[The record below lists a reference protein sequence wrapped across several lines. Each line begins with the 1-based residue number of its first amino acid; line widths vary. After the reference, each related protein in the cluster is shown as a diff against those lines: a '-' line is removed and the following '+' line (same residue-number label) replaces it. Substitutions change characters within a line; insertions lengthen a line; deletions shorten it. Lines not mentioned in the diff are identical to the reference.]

1 VNKLLLAVAA
11 LGLAGCASV
20 IGRDSIERDVEN
32 TVRDNERSVIEA
44 RTLSGLARL
53 ESSVSDYIKHE
64 GKIPA
69 KLDALIP
76 KYLGELPMVELGV
89 QGHRDTTDVKVFS
102 ADVLR
107 DGVLNGTRLTDT
119 GRWGYVFNERQVVL
133 FVDCTHQ
140 STRGRPWYLER
151 GVY

>member
-1 VNKLLLAVAA
+1 MRKLTLAAA
-11 LGLAGCASV
+11 LALTGCASM
-20 IGRDSIERDVEN
+20 IGKDSIERDVET
-32 TVRDNERSVIEA
+32 TVRDNERAVIEA

-69 KLDALIP
+69 KLEALIP
-76 KYLGELPMVELGV
+76 KYLGELPTVEIGIP
-89 QGHRDTTDVKVFS
+89 GHRDNTDVKVFP

-107 DGVLNGTRLTDT
+107 DGVINGTRLQDT
-119 GRWGYVFNERQVVL
+119 GRWGYVFNERQVVV

>member
-1 VNKLLLAVAA
+1 MRKLTLAAA
-11 LGLAGCASV
+11 AFALAGCGTM
-20 IGRDSIERDVEN
+20 IGKDSIERDVEA

-53 ESSVSDYIKHE
+53 ESGVSDYIKHE
-64 GKIPA
+64 GKIPP
-69 KLDALIP
+69 KLDALLP
-76 KYLGELPMVELGV
+76 KYLAELPAVEIGV
-89 QGHRDTTDVKVFS
+89 QGHRDTTDVKVFP

-107 DGVLNGTRLTDT
+107 DGVLNGTRLSDT
-119 GRWGYVFNERQVVL
+119 GKWGYVFNERQVVV

-140 STRGRPWYLER
+140 SSKGRPWYLER